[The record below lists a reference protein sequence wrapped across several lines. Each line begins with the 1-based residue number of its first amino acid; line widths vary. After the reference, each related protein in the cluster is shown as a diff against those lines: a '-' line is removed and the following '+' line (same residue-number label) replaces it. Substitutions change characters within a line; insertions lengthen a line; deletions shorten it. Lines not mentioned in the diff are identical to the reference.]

1 MNLFVNQNITI
12 HKLEIGGVSNSSVFQ
27 IGSAG
32 IIKPLSNL
40 FNSGGFTGPAP
51 EIEAEA
57 EATVIDRPP
66 QVFIPPT
73 LIPAQPFVTL
83 ASP

>member
-51 EIEAEA
+51 EIEE
-57 EATVIDRPP
+57 EATMIDRPP
-66 QVFIPPT
+66 QVFVPPT
-73 LIPAQPFVTL
+73 LIPAQPFVPLTT
-83 ASP
+83 P